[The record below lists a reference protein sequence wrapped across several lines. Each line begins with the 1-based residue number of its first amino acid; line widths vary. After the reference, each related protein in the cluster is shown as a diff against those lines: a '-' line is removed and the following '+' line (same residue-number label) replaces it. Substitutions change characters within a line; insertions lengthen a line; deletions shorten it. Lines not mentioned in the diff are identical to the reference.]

1 MHTQAIVLKHVC
13 TCIHRLLFSSMC
25 VHAYTS
31 YCSQACVYMHT
42 QAIVLKHVCTCIH
55 RLLFSSM
62 CVHAYT
68 SYCSQAC
75 VYMHT
80 QAIVLKHVCTCIH
93 RLLFSSMCV
102 HAYTSYCSQACV
114 YMSVQLCISTKALK
128 NSCISGNWD
137 LSLMSLGQW
146 WGLQELVSRCAGRLI
161 YSELDHTSWY
171 HSLCQPFR
179 RKSACSWVH
188 LHFHST

>member
-13 TCIHRLLFSSMC
+13 TCIHKLLLSSMCVHAYTSYCSQACVYMHTQAIVLKHVCTCIHKLLFSSMC

-55 RLLFSSM
+55 KLLFSSM
-62 CVHAYT
+62 CVH
-68 SYCSQAC
+68 
-75 VYMHT
+75 
-80 QAIVLKHVCTCIH
+80 
-93 RLLFSSMCV
+93 V
-102 HAYTSYCSQACV
+102 HAIMY
-114 YMSVQLCISTKALK
+114 ITKALK

-146 WGLQELVSRCAGRLI
+146 WSLQELVSRCAAW
-161 YSELDHTSWY
+161 TT
-171 HSLCQPFR
+171 
-179 RKSACSWVH
+179 H
-188 LHFHST
+188 LL